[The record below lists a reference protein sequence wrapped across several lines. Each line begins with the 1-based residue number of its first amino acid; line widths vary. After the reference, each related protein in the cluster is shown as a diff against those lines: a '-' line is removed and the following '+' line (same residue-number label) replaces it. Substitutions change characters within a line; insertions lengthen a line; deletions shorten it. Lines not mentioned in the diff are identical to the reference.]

1 MANSIEI
8 KNRIKSIRD
17 TMKITRAMYM
27 ISSNKLQKARQ
38 SQAATEP
45 YFHGLRDELEK
56 LMEHFPEI
64 EHIYFDNRPKD
75 KQETI
80 KRQGFVVIT
89 GDKGLAGAY
98 NHNVLK
104 KAEELYR
111 ASDDPHLFVIGQV
124 GYHYFSARDIAMD
137 KEFHYTA
144 QNPTLHRARL
154 IKEVI
159 VDAYLE
165 EQLDEVYVIYTGMVN
180 SLESEVKV
188 DQILPLK
195 RRDFLEDPD
204 GNAHPSEYEFLPSP
218 GLLLEQLVP
227 GYVTGFIFGALTEAF
242 CCEQNARMMAM
253 KSATDNASEMLR
265 KLSIE
270 FNRARQAAIT
280 QEITEVVGGAKA
292 LKRRKG

>member
-1 MANSIEI
+1 MANSVEI

-38 SQAATEP
+38 SMSATEP
-45 YFHGLRDELEK
+45 YFTGLREELRK
-56 LMEHFPEI
+56 LMGHFPEI
-64 EHIYFDNRPKD
+64 EHIYFDNRSKD
-75 KQETI
+75 RRETV
-80 KRQGFVVIT
+80 KRQGFVVVT

-104 KAEELYR
+104 KAEELYNR
-111 ASDDPHLFVIGQV
+111 SDDPHLFVIGQV
-124 GYHYFSARDIAMD
+124 GYHYFAARDIKMD
-137 KEFHYTA
+137 REFHYTA

-165 EQLDEVYVIYTGMVN
+165 EKLDEVYVIYTGMVN
-180 SLESEVKV
+180 SMEAEVKV
-188 DQILPLK
+188 EKILPLE
-195 RRDFLEDPD
+195 RRDFVKEKEEHQ
-204 GNAHPSEYEFLPSP
+204 AAEYEYLPSP
-218 GLLLEQLVP
+218 ELLLDQVVP

-265 KLSIE
+265 KLSVE

>member
-1 MANSIEI
+1 
-8 KNRIKSIRD
+8 
-17 TMKITRAMYM
+17 MKITRAMYM

-75 KQETI
+75 NQETI
-80 KRQGFVVIT
+80 KRQGFVVVT

-144 QNPTLHRARL
+144 YIA
-154 IKEVI
+154 II
-159 VDAYLE
+159 AYYWF
-165 EQLDEVYVIYTGMVN
+165 VWAMYR
-180 SLESEVKV
+180 ESCGANMGE
-188 DQILPLK
+188 
-195 RRDFLEDPD
+195 
-204 GNAHPSEYEFLPSP
+204 
-218 GLLLEQLVP
+218 
-227 GYVTGFIFGALTEAF
+227 ALT
-242 CCEQNARMMAM
+242 NWHHMAV
-253 KSATDNASEMLR
+253 KYADY
-265 KLSIE
+265 
-270 FNRARQAAIT
+270 
-280 QEITEVVGGAKA
+280 A
-292 LKRRKG
+292 LNFDCDF